1 MMIRSFSTPSL
12 ANQAVTGMI
21 AALDE
26 ILIQRAM
33 DALEVDRG
41 TAEQLLR
48 AEVDKR
54 MARVIE
60 EVGLSV

>member
-1 MMIRSFSTPSL
+1 
-12 ANQAVTGMI
+12 MI